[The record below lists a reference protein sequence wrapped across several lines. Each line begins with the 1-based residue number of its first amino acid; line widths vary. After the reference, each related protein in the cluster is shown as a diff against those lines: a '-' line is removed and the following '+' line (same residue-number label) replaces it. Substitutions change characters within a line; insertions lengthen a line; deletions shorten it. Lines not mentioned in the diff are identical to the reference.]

1 MGGITAFKKEKLM
14 KNIFNINRLN
24 KGGENN
30 MKVKIS
36 NKLEIVAMV
45 IQLAA
50 KILKKASK

>member
-1 MGGITAFKKEKLM
+1 M

-50 KILKKASK
+50 KILKKTSK